1 MRRST
6 TRFSTPHGL
15 FFDKT
20 RKVSPI
26 VTAHHQPRLPSFRP
40 RRRIALA
47 IVAIASAL
55 VDTAGMMAQPPAAAR
70 ETVYSRSETVTTA
83 PDQAGQ
89 AERIL
94 SAALAGLGRA
104 ESISTRVRQRVRIGD
119 HVLVGAGRYLQL
131 GTGIDQRFRYET
143 SMQCDT
149 ENFELLEVCDGVFG
163 WSYKRLGTNQPQL
176 ERIDVRRVREKLEQL
191 QVIDR
196 LGASPYLGGIQRS
209 LALLRQWFRFDD
221 VESATIDDVAAWSV
235 MGHWHADSLAALL
248 PEQAEAIKAAG
259 GIAPAQ
265 LPDGMPW
272 SVRLSIGK
280 RDLFP
285 FRIEWLAIPGRRP
298 VADAPPEPI
307 AVLEL
312 YDIQLGGPVDASA
325 FVYRPAIE
333 GLIDITDGYVSSL
346 TPLRP

>member
-6 TRFSTPHGL
+6 TRFSTPRGL

-20 RKVSPI
+20 RKASPT
-26 VTAHHQPRLPSFRP
+26 VTVHHPPNSPSSRP
-40 RRRIALA
+40 RRSITVA
-47 IVAIASAL
+47 IVAVASAL
-55 VDTAGMMAQPPAAAR
+55 VDTAGTVAQPPEAAR
-70 ETVYSRSETVTTA
+70 ETVYSRSGSVTTA
-83 PDQAGQ
+83 PEQAGQ

-104 ESISTRVRQRVRIGD
+104 ESISARVRQRVRIGE

-209 LALLRQWFRFDD
+209 LALLRQWFRFDA

-298 VADAPPEPI
+298 VTDAPPEPI